1 MKAILYVLT
10 PVVLAIIVNAI
21 IYIKGWQSSN
31 EATNAT
37 TNNRNPL
44 LPPGPIIGTIW
55 IIIFAFLGYA
65 SYIANQTRQTTTSI
79 FITIVIIWCLA
90 YPFLTNG
97 LNQSPG
103 RILNTITLILAAIL
117 SIVSTASQ
125 MPQITYLLIPLFT
138 WASYV
143 NIADA
148 IACSKLTV

>member
-79 FITIVIIWCLA
+79 FITIIIIWCLA

-125 MPQITYLLIPLFT
+125 MPQTTYLLIPLFT

>member
-79 FITIVIIWCLA
+79 FITIIIIWCLA